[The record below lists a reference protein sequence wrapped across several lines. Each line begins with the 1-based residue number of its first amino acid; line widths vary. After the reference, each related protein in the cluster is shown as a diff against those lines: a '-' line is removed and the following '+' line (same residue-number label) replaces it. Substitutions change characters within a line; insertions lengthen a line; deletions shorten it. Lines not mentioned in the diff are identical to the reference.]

1 LIGRGKKLK
10 KHLMWGALFLV
21 LGSANSMAI
30 EEAIY
35 TSIFIDENFETR
47 YYEPQ
52 ILAEIEVD
60 GDFEGAGSNAFSQ
73 LFGYISGENTS
84 QKKIKMTAPVAQIH
98 SGDMLEMTAPV
109 GQQQKNGQWLVS
121 FMMPSG
127 YSLEEL
133 PEPKDSTINLRQLP
147 ARYVASVRYSGFWT
161 ERGYL
166 HHLDLLN
173 RWISSQE
180 LHASGAP
187 IWARY
192 NAPYVPWFMRRN
204 EILIPIKK
212 P

>member
-1 LIGRGKKLK
+1 
-10 KHLMWGALFLV
+10 
-21 LGSANSMAI
+21 MAI

-35 TSIFIDENFETR
+35 ANILVDENFEIR

-73 LFGYISGENTS
+73 LFGYISGKKTS
-84 QKKIKMTAPVAQIH
+84 QKKIKMTAPV
-98 SGDMLEMTAPV
+98 S
-109 GQQQKNGQWLVS
+109 QQQKNGQWRVS
-121 FMMPSG
+121 FMMPPDA
-127 YSLEEL
+127 SLEGL
-133 PEPKDSTINLRQLP
+133 PKPRDSTINLRQLP
-147 ARYVASVRYSGFWT
+147 ARYVASIRYSGFWT
-161 ERGYL
+161 EKGYL

-173 RWISSQE
+173 RWISSQGLE
-180 LHASGAP
+180 VSDTP